1 MPTMA
6 PSRLPELA
14 ESVSTSDA
22 SPSPSPGAAALLLL
36 PWQLTLGER
45 NRLRQQIREGTH
57 SLRAR
62 PAQATDKDAILEV
75 TDKDAIL
82 EMIEE
87 AKQWL
92 PTIGTDQWSTD
103 WKDDEGSGR
112 SERVEHSLKDG
123 TTWLIFVPFRGG
135 ELAIATVTI
144 EYNINSKVWSGVH
157 AGSLRCAYL
166 SRLVTTR
173 DFAGLNIGAA
183 VIDWAC
189 EYANE
194 AFGAKR
200 MRIDVWTTNHRLHDY
215 YQKLGFR
222 PRGYLDDRNYPSC
235 ARFDR
240 RTGQRAPSAVPRI
253 VRV

>member
-6 PSRLPELA
+6 PSRPPKLA
-14 ESVSTSDA
+14 ESASTSDA
-22 SPSPSPGAAALLLL
+22 SSRTSPGAAGLPLL
-36 PWQLTLGER
+36 PWQLTLDER
-45 NRLRQQIREGTH
+45 NRLRQQIREGTR
-57 SLRAR
+57 SLRVR
-62 PAQATDKDAILEV
+62 PARA

-103 WKDDEGSGR
+103 WKDDEGAGR
-112 SERVEHSLKDG
+112 SARVAHSLKDG
-123 TTWLIFVPFRGG
+123 TTWLIFVPFREG

-144 EYNINSKVWSGVH
+144 EYNIDSRVWSGVH
-157 AGSLRCAYL
+157 AGSLGCAYL

-189 EYANE
+189 EYADE
-194 AFGAKR
+194 AFEAKR
-200 MRIDVWTTNHRLHDY
+200 LRIDVWTTNRRLHDY
-215 YQKLGFR
+215 YRKHGFQ
-222 PRGYLDDRNYPSC
+222 PRGYLDDKDYPSC
-235 ARFDR
+235 ARFER
-240 RTGQRAPSAVPRI
+240 CTGQRASNAVPRI
-253 VRV
+253 VRA

>member
-1 MPTMA
+1 MPPMA
-6 PSRLPELA
+6 LSRLPELA
-14 ESVSTSDA
+14 ESASMSDA
-22 SPSPSPGAAALLLL
+22 SSSTSPGAAGLPLL
-36 PWQLTLGER
+36 PWRLTLDER
-45 NRLRQQIREGTH
+45 NRLRQQIREGTL

-62 PAQATDKDAILEV
+62 PARM

-103 WKDDEGSGR
+103 WKDNEGSGR
-112 SERVEHSLKDG
+112 IERVEHSLKDG
-123 TTWLIFVPFRGG
+123 TTWLVFVPFRDR

-144 EYNINSKVWSGVH
+144 EYNIDSKVWSGVH
-157 AGSLRCAYL
+157 FGSLRCAYL

-189 EYANE
+189 EYADGEFE
-194 AFGAKR
+194 AEHL
-200 MRIDVWTTNHRLHDY
+200 RIDVWTTNRRLHDY
-215 YQKLGFR
+215 YRKHGFQ
-222 PRGYLDDRNYPSC
+222 PRGYLDDKNYPSC

-240 RTGQRAPSAVPRI
+240 PTGKRAPDAVPRI
-253 VRV
+253 VRA

>member
-6 PSRLPELA
+6 PSRLPKLA
-14 ESVSTSDA
+14 ESASASDA
-22 SPSPSPGAAALLLL
+22 SASTSPEAAGLPLL
-36 PWQLTLGER
+36 PWQLTLDER
-45 NRLRQQIREGTH
+45 NRLRQQIREGRH
-57 SLRAR
+57 NLRAR
-62 PAQATDKDAILEV
+62 PARATDKV
-75 TDKDAIL
+75 AIL

-123 TTWLIFVPFRGG
+123 TTWLIFVPFRDR

-144 EYNINSKVWSGVH
+144 EYNIDSKVWSGVH
-157 AGSLRCAYL
+157 AGSRRCAYL

-189 EYANE
+189 EYADE
-194 AFGAKR
+194 AFDAKR
-200 MRIDVWTTNHRLHDY
+200 LRIDVWTTNHRLHDY
-215 YQKLGFR
+215 YRKLGFR
-222 PRGYLDDRNYPSC
+222 SRGYLDDKNYPSC

-240 RTGQRAPSAVPRI
+240 PTGKRASNAVRRI
-253 VRV
+253 VRA

>member
-6 PSRLPELA
+6 PSRLPKLA
-14 ESVSTSDA
+14 ESASTSDA
-22 SPSPSPGAAALLLL
+22 SSSTSPGAAGLPLL
-36 PWQLTLGER
+36 PWRLTLDDR

-57 SLRAR
+57 SLRVR
-62 PAQATDKDAILEV
+62 PAQE

-112 SERVEHSLKDG
+112 SERVKHSLKDG
-123 TTWLIFVPFRGG
+123 TTWLIFVPFRDR

-144 EYNINSKVWSGVH
+144 EYNIDSKVWSGVH

-189 EYANE
+189 EYADE

-200 MRIDVWTTNHRLHDY
+200 LRIDVWTTNHRLHNY

-222 PRGYLDDRNYPSC
+222 SRGYLDDRNYPSC

-240 RTGQRAPSAVPRI
+240 RTEQRAPNAVPRI
-253 VRV
+253 VRA